1 MNNISSQ
8 KFVSTT
14 KHSPMIAPRWLFTS
28 VPRAFAGCIARLRV
42 GMAAIAL
49 LVIASTGF
57 FAPGAHAATA
67 LYTTDFSPPQ
77 TTLSPLSFPNGS
89 VDVSQDI
96 TGINEATGGQQAII
110 PFNALRSF

>member
-28 VPRAFAGCIARLRV
+28 VPRAFAGCMARLRV

-57 FAPGAHAATA
+57 FAPGVHAATQ
-67 LYTTDFSPPQ
+67 LYTTDFSPAQ
-77 TTLSPLSFPNGS
+77 TALSPLSFPNGTTEF
-89 VDVSQDI
+89 SQDI
-96 TGINEATGGQQAII
+96 TGINEGNRGATSNHSI
-110 PFNALRSF
+110 